1 MKHTTKKWLNNG
13 EMIFYKILKTC
24 RKKVGFKFYQ
34 RGASLKEYSI
44 HTAEIIIALKE
55 IYNKDDKTLDNMH

>member
-1 MKHTTKKWLNNG
+1 
-13 EMIFYKILKTC
+13 MILYKILKTC